1 MLNFVLIQTIWKQ
14 CPILKIPNGH
24 GIETIALHVLA
35 KRRTQ
40 MADKEQKD
48 TSKKKKPAQSTLKEK
63 RAVKEKKKTSKP
75 K

>member
-1 MLNFVLIQTIWKQ
+1 VLIQTIWKQ
-14 CPILKIPNGH
+14 CPIPKILNGH

-40 MADKEQKD
+40 MANKEEKEPA
-48 TSKKKKPAQSTLKEK
+48 KKKKPAQSTLKEK
-63 RAVKEKKKTSKP
+63 RAVKVKKKTSKP